1 MPSLHDTRERAKEAG
16 MMKLDKLIEKSGK
29 IKKTGWK
36 NQGRGL
42 A

>member
-29 IKKTGWK
+29 IKKRAGK
-36 NQGRGL
+36 IRGGD
-42 A
+42 